1 MPITRGSAQAGE
13 AFSKPGIVHFG
24 VVLLL
29 SAIATGIGIFKIQ
42 EPALS
47 LTTNSKDHG
56 GLYRQTI
63 GWLQ

>member
-29 SAIATGIGIFKIQ
+29 SAMSDYEFQ
-42 EPALS
+42 RPRRAL
-47 LTTNSKDHG
+47 
-56 GLYRQTI
+56 
-63 GWLQ
+63 